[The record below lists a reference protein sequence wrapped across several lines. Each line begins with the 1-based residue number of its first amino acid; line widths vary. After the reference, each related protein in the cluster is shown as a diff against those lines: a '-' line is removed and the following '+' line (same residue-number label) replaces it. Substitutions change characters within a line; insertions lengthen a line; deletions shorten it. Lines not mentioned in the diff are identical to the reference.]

1 MFSKFLDSYKGIDPK
16 DLDKQAIIDYHKFLI
31 KNKQASLSHHNQSIN
46 AIKFYYE
53 KVLKQ
58 PRTVYELDRPRK
70 EYRLPKVLSK
80 PEVQKIL
87 NHTLNLKHR
96 AILSTI
102 YSAGLRISEAIN
114 LQIVDIDSP
123 NQRIWVRGGKGKKDR
138 STLLSNYLLTL
149 LRNYYKKH
157 RPKKYLFEG
166 PKAAQYST
174 SSIQKIF
181 KRAKFKAG
189 IIKPVTVH
197 TLRHSFATHLL
208 EDGIS
213 LRHIQLLLGHSSS
226 KTTEIYTH
234 VSQGALT
241 NIISPLDSLELG

>member
-1 MFSKFLDSYKGIDPK
+1 MH
-16 DLDKQAIIDYHKFLI
+16 LDKQAIIKYHKSLVTE
-31 KNKQASLSHHNQSIN
+31 KQASLSHHNQSIN

-58 PRTVYELDRPRK
+58 PRTVYELERPRK
-70 EYRLPKVLSK
+70 ERRLPMVLSK
-80 PEVQKIL
+80 QEVQKIL
-87 NHTLNLKHR
+87 NQTMNLKHR

-102 YSAGLRISEAIN
+102 YSAGLRISEAVN
-114 LQIVDIDSP
+114 LEIVDIDSS
-123 NQRIWVRGGKGKKDR
+123 NQRIWVRGGKGKRDR
-138 STLLSNYLLTL
+138 STLLSHYLLSL

-157 RPKKYLFEG
+157 RPKRYLFEG
-166 PKAAQYST
+166 PKATQYSS

-189 IIKPVTVH
+189 IIKPATVH

-213 LRHIQLLLGHSSS
+213 LRHIQILLGHNSS

-234 VSQGALT
+234 VSQGALA
-241 NIISPLDSLELG
+241 NISSPLDTLELG